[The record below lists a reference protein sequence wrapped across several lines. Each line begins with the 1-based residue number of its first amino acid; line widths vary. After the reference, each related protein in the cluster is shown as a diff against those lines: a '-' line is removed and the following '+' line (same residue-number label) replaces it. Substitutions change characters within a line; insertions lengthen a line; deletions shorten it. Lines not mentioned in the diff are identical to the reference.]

1 MIEQNNYFYIF
12 INIVYD
18 DYKKFFFLISE
29 NDWKGFIREWKDDG
43 YVLGDYFNLLDIFYQ
58 RR

>member
-12 INIVYD
+12 FNIVYD

-43 YVLGDYFNLLDIFYQ
+43 YVLGDYFNLLDIFY
-58 RR
+58 